1 MILIIYS
8 SIIFL
13 GWIQLRDRLAQDFN
27 VTLQSRTIGIRL
39 SLEEAIQELLPAVK
53 LQLPEFTPLP
63 EFLHTDFIL
72 DTIMS
77 SRKTSVAKSDKSNF
91 STSISKMLTG
101 PSKTSDKVSAVPP
114 SPSAGNGSLVDSL
127 LDDSTEDTLDSSA
140 LQVVLILIITRIM

>member
-1 MILIIYS
+1 MFLIIYS
-8 SIIFL
+8 SIIYL

-53 LQLPEFTPLP
+53 LQFPSFTPLP
-63 EFLHTDFIL
+63 EFLHIDFVL
-72 DTIMS
+72 ETIMS
-77 SRKTSVAKSDKSNF
+77 SRKTSTTKSDKSNF

-101 PSKTSDKVSAVPP
+101 PSKTSDKPSTTPL
-114 SPSAGNGSLVDSL
+114 SPSAAGNGSLVDSL

-140 LQVVLILIITRIM
+140 LQVFLI

>member
-1 MILIIYS
+1 MFLIIYS
-8 SIIFL
+8 SIIYL

-53 LQLPEFTPLP
+53 LQFPSFTPLP
-63 EFLHTDFIL
+63 EFLHIDFVL
-72 DTIMS
+72 ETIMS
-77 SRKTSVAKSDKSNF
+77 SRKTSATKSDKSNF

-101 PSKTSDKVSAVPP
+101 PSKTSDKTSTTPP
-114 SPSAGNGSLVDSL
+114 SPSAAGNVSLVDSL

-140 LQVVLILIITRIM
+140 LQVF